1 MKADKKKVVRLLK
14 TARGQID
21 GVLKMIDEDQYCID
35 IVNQVMASDAILKK
49 AAKEI
54 LRAHIEGCVADTF
67 EENDEKAKQDKI
79 DELVNTFDRIT
90 K

>member
-1 MKADKKKVVRLLK
+1 MRADRVKVVRLLK

-21 GVLKMIDEDQYCID
+21 GVLKMIEDDQYCID
-35 IVNQVMASDAILKK
+35 IVNQVMASDAILRK

-54 LRAHIEGCVADTF
+54 LRAHIEGCVSDTF
-67 EENDEKAKQDKI
+67 EASDEKAKQDKI